1 MDKRLT
7 GAWGEAEAARF
18 LRKKGYKLLGMNY
31 RTRMGEVDIIAQK
44 GGFLAF
50 VEVKTRSGAAHG
62 EAKEFVTAR
71 KQARVILAAQDWL
84 GKNETELQ
92 PRFDVV
98 EVYKRADGSAE
109 VNHIENAFEQTA
121 AF

>member
-1 MDKRLT
+1 MDRRLT

-50 VEVKTRSGAAHG
+50 VEVKTRSDAAHG

-71 KQARVILAAQDWL
+71 KQERVRLAAQDWL
-84 GKNETELQ
+84 TKYGTELQ

-98 EVYKRADGSAE
+98 EVYRKPSGSAE
-109 VNHIENAFEQTA
+109 VNHIENAF
-121 AF
+121 

>member
-44 GGFLAF
+44 GGFMQLLALF
-50 VEVKTRSGAAHG
+50 
-62 EAKEFVTAR
+62 
-71 KQARVILAAQDWL
+71 
-84 GKNETELQ
+84 
-92 PRFDVV
+92 
-98 EVYKRADGSAE
+98 
-109 VNHIENAFEQTA
+109 
-121 AF
+121 

>member
-1 MDKRLT
+1 MDRRLI
-7 GAWGEAEAARF
+7 GAARF

-50 VEVKTRSGAAHG
+50 VEVKTRSDAAHG
-62 EAKEFVTAR
+62 EAREFVTAR
-71 KQARVILAAQDWL
+71 KQERVRLAAESWL
-84 GKNETELQ
+84 AANETELQ

-98 EVYKRADGSAE
+98 EVYRRTNGSAE
-109 VNHIENAFEQTA
+109 VNHIENAFQ
-121 AF
+121 

>member
-7 GAWGEAEAARF
+7 GAWGEAEAARY

-44 GGFLAF
+44 GEFLAF
-50 VEVKTRSGAAHG
+50 VEVKTRSDAGHG

-84 GKNETELQ
+84 GKNETQRQ

-98 EVYKRADGSAE
+98 EVYRRADGSAE

-121 AF
+121 SL